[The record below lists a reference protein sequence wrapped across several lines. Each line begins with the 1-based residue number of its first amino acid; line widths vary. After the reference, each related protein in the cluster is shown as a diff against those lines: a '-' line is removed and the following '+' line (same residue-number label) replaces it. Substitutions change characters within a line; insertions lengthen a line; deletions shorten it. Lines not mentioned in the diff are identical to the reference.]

1 MLKQPEIISKIHK
14 SLIRSVL
21 GLALLSV
28 CLTLT
33 AGMKLP
39 EDSSHLSGTGLSVDP
54 TSQQE
59 GYSAILYDNTSG
71 LPTSEANDITETS
84 DGFIWIGGYSGL
96 IRYDGNTFERMD
108 STSGITSVKCLYV
121 DSKDRL
127 WIGTN
132 DSGIGLLEKGKL
144 TMWGESEGLK
154 ASSVRSILED
164 SNGLIYIATTGGVAV
179 LDTEFKLS
187 FTGDPR
193 VDEDFIQE
201 LRIDS
206 DNTVYGV
213 TNSNDIFTLKDGK
226 LISYL
231 SHEYSGL
238 SSINCLF
245 PDPVRP
251 GYIYI
256 EASDTKLYHALY
268 GQLLTDVDAISI
280 APLSQVQR
288 YEYLDGK
295 LWICARNGVGV
306 YDGEEF
312 IQIKNLPMDNSIG
325 HVMTDYE
332 GNLWFTSSRQGI
344 MKIVPNQFADI
355 FERYNIPE
363 DVVNSTCR
371 YGDMLFIGGDTGLTV
386 IDENGVVDSFPL
398 KSAKTAGGIDLG
410 SDDLISLLNNIRIR
424 SIIQDS
430 KGRLWISTWRKY
442 GLLLLDKDHITSFTV
457 NDGLFTNNVR
467 AVYERAD
474 GSILVAN
481 TGGVCIIEDNKI
493 TERFGEKDGINNTE
507 ILSVT
512 EGPTGD
518 IAIGSDGDG
527 IYVIRSADDTVLH
540 ISRNEGL
547 TSEAVM
553 RIKWDNVNGVFWIV
567 TGNSIAYM
575 TPDYKLTTIDRFPYS
590 NNYDLYINSDN
601 EVWILCSS
609 GIYVIPAE
617 ELLSNGEMSPVHYGM
632 ADGLPCIAT
641 ANSYSEQTATGDLYI
656 AGTTGVAK
664 VNIENHYEKVSD
676 LKVSVPYLDAD
687 GERIYPDANGG
698 FTISSKVRKL
708 TIYSY
713 VFNYSL
719 INPQVSYRLDGFD
732 PEDVTI
738 LRSDL
743 DPVDYTNL
751 SGGDYRFVIQLQDP
765 MHHNNKTVAIPITKE
780 KAFYEYVWF
789 YVMAILFTVT
799 VLASF
804 IGLFISRKIHQLEE
818 KAREETEK
826 ERMATELSTAAKIQE
841 SMLPSDFPLF
851 PDRNEFDV
859 YAVMDPAKEVGGDF
873 YDFFLL
879 DDDHLCFEIADVSGK
894 GIPASLVMMISKVI
908 LQSFAMAGSSS
919 PSEILTKTNES
930 LCSDNNVDMFVTVW
944 LGILEIST
952 GKIIAANAGHEYPAI
967 MRSGGGFE
975 ILKDKH
981 GFVIG
986 GMEGV
991 KYHDY
996 ELQLHPGDKI
1006 FLYTDG
1012 VPEATDSEDEL
1023 FGLERMCAALNITP
1037 DGRPPEILTNVRT
1050 AIDSFVKDAE
1060 QFDDLT
1066 MLCLEYKGPSD
1077 S

>member
-1 MLKQPEIISKIHK
+1 MRKQLEIISKFNK
-14 SLIRSVL
+14 SLIKS
-21 GLALLSV
+21 LLTLTILSAWM
-28 CLTLT
+28 TLT
-33 AGMKLP
+33 AGMNLP
-39 EDSSHLSGTGLSVDP
+39 EDSVSPSDTVLSVDP
-54 TSQQE
+54 TGQHG

-121 DSKDRL
+121 DSSERL

-132 DSGIGLLEKGKL
+132 DSGVGLLEKEKL

-164 SNGLIYIATTGGVAV
+164 SNGLIYIATTGGIAV
-179 LDTEFKLS
+179 IDRDFNIS

-193 VDEDFIQE
+193 VDDSFIQE

-206 DNTVYGV
+206 ENTVYGV
-213 TNSNDIFTLKDGK
+213 TNSNDIFTLKDGR
-226 LISYL
+226 LTSFL

-238 SSINCLF
+238 SGINCLF
-245 PDPVRP
+245 PDPVRA

-256 EASDTKLYHALY
+256 EAADTKLYHALY
-268 GQLLTDVDAISI
+268 GQLLTDVNTISI

-288 YEYLDGK
+288 YEYIDGK
-295 LWICARNGVGV
+295 LWICARNGIGV
-306 YDGEEF
+306 YDGNEF
-312 IQIKNLPMDNSIG
+312 ITLDNLPMDNSIG

-332 GNLWFTSSRQGI
+332 GNLWFTSSRQGV
-344 MKIVPNQFADI
+344 MKIVPNQFTDI
-355 FERYNIPE
+355 FEQYDIPE
-363 DVVNSTCR
+363 DVINSTCK

-386 IDENGVVDSFPL
+386 IDQDGVVDSVPL
-398 KSAKTAGGIDLG
+398 KSAKTAGGVDLESG
-410 SDDLISLLNNIRIR
+410 DLISLLKDIRIR
-424 SIIQDS
+424 SIIRDS
-430 KGRLWISTWRKY
+430 RGRLWISTWRKY
-442 GLLLLDKDHITSFTV
+442 GLILFDKDQVTAFTDV
-457 NDGLFTNNVR
+457 DGLFTNNVR
-467 AVYERAD
+467 TVYERKD
-474 GSILVAN
+474 GSMLVAN
-481 TGGVCIIEDNKI
+481 TGGICVLKDNKI
-493 TERFGEKDGINNTE
+493 TQRFNEKNGINNTE
-507 ILSVT
+507 ILTVT
-512 EGPTGD
+512 EGPDGD
-518 IAIGSDGDG
+518 IVIGSDGDG
-527 IYVIRSADDTVLH
+527 IYVIRSADSKALH
-540 ISRNEGL
+540 ISRTEGL

-553 RIKWDNVNGVFWIV
+553 RVKWDDVNEVFWIV

-575 TPDYKLTTIDRFPYS
+575 TRDYALTTIDKFPYS
-590 NNYDLYINSDN
+590 NNYDLYINDDN
-601 EVWILCSS
+601 DVWILSSS
-609 GIYVIPAE
+609 GLYVIPAE
-617 ELLSNGEMSPVHYGM
+617 TLLSNDEMNPVHYGM
-632 ADGLPCIAT
+632 SDGLPCIAT
-641 ANSYSEQTATGDLYI
+641 ANSYSEQTAEGDLFI
-656 AGTTGVAK
+656 AGTNGVAK
-664 VNIENHYEKVSD
+664 VNIENLFENVSD

-687 GERIYPDANGG
+687 GERIFPDKNGG
-698 FTISSKVRKL
+698 FTISSDVRKL

-713 VFNYSL
+713 VYNYSL

-732 PEDVTI
+732 TEDVTI

-743 DPVDYTNL
+743 DPIDYTNL
-751 SGGDYRFVIQLQDP
+751 RGGNYRFIIQLQDP
-765 MHHNNKTVAIPITKE
+765 THHNTKTVSIPITKE

-789 YVMAILFTVT
+789 YVMAVLFTVII
-799 VLASF
+799 LASF
-804 IGLFISRKIHQLEE
+804 IGLFISHKIQQLEE
-818 KAREETEK
+818 KSREETEK

-894 GIPASLVMMISKVI
+894 GIPASLFMMISKVI
-908 LQSFAMAGSSS
+908 LQSFAMTGSSS
-919 PSEILTKTNES
+919 PSEVLTKTNES

-996 ELQLHPGDKI
+996 ELQLNPGDKI

-1023 FGLERMCAALNITP
+1023 FGIERMCAALNITP
-1037 DGRPPEILTNVRT
+1037 DVGPSEILTNVRT